1 MGRQREERIA
11 APTRAPKPSSDV
23 AVVSTTPSETIET
36 PMAGSS
42 FQVDA
47 DRGHAFGAMAV
58 LTERD
63 AVRDM
68 ANASGG
74 SPLEASMRKSIEP
87 VLDTDLSG
95 VRLHRDTRAAS
106 LTAAVNA
113 PAVTLGR
120 KIFLGN
126 GAANNHDV
134 LAHELT
140 HVVQQDSSVPA
151 SPESLSLGRRDDA
164 AETEAASAAEGLA
177 TGAPVTLTGGQSN
190 AIARRFGAG
199 KYGHGGIETEA
210 ATGGTELAPDDP
222 RKKGTSEMYSGNF
235 MRDMN
240 QLNVPKVIDGLS
252 GLPKDLS
259 NPKQGGMIGTKGA
272 HDITTAVIQALA
284 ILELGPEVAKS
295 LVTGGTPATKGGAPT
310 ADNIGAYRPEEHID
324 NPMGTGA
331 KDIVVT
337 NTAPGQKDSHGTK
350 IEVGE
355 PRVANPVVGDQT
367 CPVDKDRD
375 AQLQGAAGKGL
386 QVENPDLYKV
396 SAAGLGNH
404 IYNSVEA
411 TKKRWLKAA
420 KLGPTAIGRSEYGA
434 GSHAV
439 EDYFSHS
446 NFVEVSLN
454 SYIAS
459 ALANKGKPGQNEVAT
474 KFAETVAAR
483 NKEATGAEQTK
494 QGYYV
499 DTLYDSTVPADPKK
513 PAGPK
518 KQAVTTGT
526 FGGDDTMVSIA
537 HILLPQMPKL
547 QKAMLQAVDMG
558 FGIIADKSGPTG
570 WAQLKA
576 ELSTE
581 PAGAAGTTVLEGF
594 ATAGMVAPVPDI
606 KLKWASVPITPGL
619 VGAPVTVSL
628 PTGIDHLT
636 SSMPVTDA
644 VAEYGAIYH
653 RIKEMVDLVQQ
664 YAEYAKLLGMPLEP
678 LIKEIKL
685 AQQEIEQAIKKAI
698 KAQVVAGLVAIVDQ
712 LSGRKAEEKAKAKAE
727 RGPAADP
734 SNPDEEFEKDMG
746 DALNYFHE
754 SVEKIEE
761 RTSIES
767 RLKNGDL
774 SQMPKTQVEALVG
787 PVEEVSG
794 PETKDGKPVL
804 DKDGK
809 QVMRK
814 YYVSKKP
821 LPPSHSEISKDHEPY
836 SDHPNGD
843 VKSHHD
849 SKADPGHEQGSP
861 FFGLA
866 RSLAVEAVKHADAQ
880 LQVVWASQ
888 SQAGDT
894 SLLGDGVQYKY
905 TSASDPKSSDKIH
918 DNVLAEA
925 DKRAAAEKER
935 SAKEGTSFLTRDATG
950 DDAETMKKPGVARL
964 LNLVDEFIAHPDDTG
979 WWRPVTDAYIAH
991 DADAVYESILRR
1003 NQSRKD
1009 RNLANEGKK

>member
-1 MGRQREERIA
+1 
-11 APTRAPKPSSDV
+11 
-23 AVVSTTPSETIET
+23 
-36 PMAGSS
+36 
-42 FQVDA
+42 
-47 DRGHAFGAMAV
+47 
-58 LTERD
+58 
-63 AVRDM
+63 
-68 ANASGG
+68 
-74 SPLEASMRKSIEP
+74 
-87 VLDTDLSG
+87 
-95 VRLHRDTRAAS
+95 
-106 LTAAVNA
+106 
-113 PAVTLGR
+113 
-120 KIFLGN
+120 
-126 GAANNHDV
+126 V

-140 HVVQQDSSVPA
+140 HVAQQGVA
-151 SPESLSLGRRDDA
+151 ATSPDAVSLGRRDDA
-164 AETEAASAAEGLA
+164 AETEAANAAEALT
-177 TGAPVTLTGGQSN
+177 TGSAVSVTSDERSGPVV
-190 AIARRFGAG
+190 RRFGAG
-199 KYGHGGIETEA
+199 KYGHGGIESEA
-210 ATGGTELAPDDP
+210 ATGATELAPDDP
-222 RKKGTSEMYSGNF
+222 RKKGTAEMYSGNF

-252 GLPKDLS
+252 GLPKDLA
-259 NPKQGGMIGTKGA
+259 NPKQGGKIGTKGA

-284 ILELGPEVAKS
+284 ILELGPDVAKS
-295 LVTGGTPATKGGAPT
+295 LVTGGVPPTPGAAPT
-310 ADNIGAYRPEEHID
+310 PDNIGAYRPEEHID

-337 NTAPGQKDSHGTK
+337 NTAAGQTDANGTK
-350 IEVGE
+350 IQVGE
-355 PRVANPVVGDQT
+355 PRVAAPVVGDQT
-367 CPVDKDRD
+367 CDVDKDRD

-396 SAAGLGNH
+396 SEAGLGNH

-411 TKKRWLKAA
+411 TKKRWLRAA
-420 KLGPTAIGRSEYGA
+420 KLGASPLGRSEYGA

-459 ALANKGKPGQNEVAT
+459 ALANKGKPGENAAAT

-483 NKEATGAEQTK
+483 NKDATGAEQTK

-499 DTLYDSTVPADPKK
+499 DTLFDDKVPADPKQPK
-513 PAGPK
+513 GPK
-518 KQAVTTGT
+518 RQAVTTGT
-526 FGGDDTMVSIA
+526 FGGDDTKVSIA

-547 QKAMLQAVDMG
+547 QKAMLQSVDMA
-558 FGIIADKSGPTG
+558 FGIAADKSAAGG
-570 WAQLKA
+570 WAELKA

-581 PAGAAGTTVLEGF
+581 PAGAAGTTVLDGF
-594 ATAGMVAPVPDI
+594 STAGMVAPVPDI
-606 KLKWASVPITPGL
+606 KLKWASIPITPG
-619 VGAPVTVSL
+619 VIGDPVTVSL
-628 PTGIDHLT
+628 PSGIDHLT
-636 SSMPVTDA
+636 SSLPITDA

-678 LIKEIKL
+678 LIKAIKL
-685 AQQEIEQAIKKAI
+685 AQQEIEQTIKKAI

-712 LSGRKAEEKAKAKAE
+712 LSGRSADEKAKAKAQ
-727 RGPAADP
+727 GAPPDP
-734 SNPDEEFEKDMG
+734 KNPDAEFEKDMG

-754 SVEKIEE
+754 SVETIEE
-761 RTSIES
+761 RTSIEA

-774 SQMPKTQVEALVG
+774 SQMPKAQVEALVG
-787 PVEEVSG
+787 PVEETSS

-836 SDHPNGD
+836 SDHPDGD

-849 SKADPGHEQGSP
+849 SQADPGHEKGSP

-880 LQVVWASQ
+880 LQVVWS
-888 SQAGDT
+888 SQAGKGDT
-894 SLLGDGVQYKY
+894 SLLGDGAEYKY
-905 TSASDPKSSDKIH
+905 ASASDPKSSDKIH
-918 DNVLAEA
+918 DDVMTEA
-925 DKRAAAEKER
+925 DKRAAAEKAR
-935 SAKEGTSFLTRDATG
+935 SAKEGTTFLSRDATG
-950 DDAETMKKPGVARL
+950 DDAETMKKPGVERL
-964 LNLVDEFIAHPDDTG
+964 LNLVDEFISHPDDTG
-979 WWRPVTDAYIAH
+979 WWRPVTDAYIAR
-991 DADAVYESILRR
+991 DADSVYESILRR

-1009 RNLANEGKK
+1009 RNLANEAPKK